1 MGSSILVICLFILT
15 AVAAA
20 AASGFFILILFFYCI
35 SRLCVDDMLA
45 DSLSLSWVSQLNT
58 HLFPHFFCFFIIY
71 YYHLVNIAS
80 GVVYCARRQVS
91 TKEETVSF

>member
-45 DSLSLSWVSQLNT
+45 DSLSLSLSWVSQLNT
-58 HLFPHFFCFFIIY
+58 HLFPHFFFLLFIIIT
-71 YYHLVNIAS
+71 L
-80 GVVYCARRQVS
+80 
-91 TKEETVSF
+91 

>member
-45 DSLSLSWVSQLNT
+45 DSLSLSLLGFT
-58 HLFPHFFCFFIIY
+58 
-71 YYHLVNIAS
+71 A
-80 GVVYCARRQVS
+80 
-91 TKEETVSF
+91 